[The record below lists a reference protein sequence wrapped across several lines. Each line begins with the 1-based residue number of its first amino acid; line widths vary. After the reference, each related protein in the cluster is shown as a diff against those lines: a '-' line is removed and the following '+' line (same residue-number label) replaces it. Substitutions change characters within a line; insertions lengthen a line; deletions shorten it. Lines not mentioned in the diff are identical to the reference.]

1 MLIHLVIILSIT
13 GVNYYYLIVKD
24 LKLFNLVTEEN
35 ISPTIFECPQTLVSS
50 LPKNLWFFFICVLL
64 KDVLNYLLTHGR
76 KRIFH
81 AIETH
86 H

>member
-50 LPKNLWFFFICVLL
+50 LPKNL
-64 KDVLNYLLTHGR
+64 
-76 KRIFH
+76 
-81 AIETH
+81 
-86 H
+86 